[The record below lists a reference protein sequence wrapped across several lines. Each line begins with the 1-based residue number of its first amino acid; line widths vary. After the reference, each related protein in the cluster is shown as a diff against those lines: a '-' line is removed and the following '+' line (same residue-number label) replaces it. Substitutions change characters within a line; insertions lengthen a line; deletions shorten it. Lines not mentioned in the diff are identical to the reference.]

1 MVKIDGKYSQS
12 WTEELLSQINEE
24 DSITLRHH
32 LINKYLNQRV
42 KQIERVIANFE
53 NDDID
58 LTLVIEQLYEDL
70 ILAQKQILR
79 TADRSDF
86 YAKYHK
92 LDLLKK

>member
-12 WTEELLSQINEE
+12 WTKELLSQINEE

-42 KQIERVIANFE
+42 KQIEKVIANFE

-58 LTLVIEQLYEDL
+58 FTLVIEQLYEDL
-70 ILAQKQILR
+70 ILAQNQILR
-79 TADRSDF
+79 TIDRSDF
-86 YAKYHK
+86 YAKYHN
-92 LDLLKK
+92 